1 MSILMT
7 IPIVIMFFLLQRYL
21 VSGLTVGGVKG

>member
-1 MSILMT
+1 MSIPDER
-7 IPIVIMFFLLQRYL
+7 PIVVLFFVLQRYL